1 MVENGL
7 ILQAKFGSG
16 SLLSALKSLKRF
28 HVAKFTDQKI
38 VEILLICRRFHQG
51 IVAKLCFSHQANL
64 RKLINFYPKL
74 NLLKIPNYIVNVIVP
89 KQIYEPVLHFS
100 QNL

>member
-28 HVAKFTDQKI
+28 RVAKFTDQKI
-38 VEILLICRRFHQG
+38 VEILLICRHFHQG